1 MVEGVDCGEKVELGR
16 GGVDAEMALRPHLWQ
31 RGGESG
37 AEGWEAE
44 EREEVRA
51 ERRGW

>member
-1 MVEGVDCGEKVELGR
+1 VGGVEVGS

-31 RGGESG
+31 RGGKRG
-37 AEGWEAE
+37 ADGWEAE
-44 EREEVRA
+44 EREDVRA

>member
-1 MVEGVDCGEKVELGR
+1 MEEGEKVEVGR
-16 GGVDAEMALRPHLWQ
+16 EGVEAVMALRPHLWQ

-37 AEGWEAE
+37 ALGWEVE

-51 ERRGW
+51 ERRG